1 MCIRDSTEAH
11 EAIIEMRSIKEQLHK
26 YKDIVK
32 DDEEIKKGISDV
44 DSTLTVI
51 EEALYQTKNQSRQDP
66 LNFPIRLTNKLAHLN
81 SLTQIGVAPPT
92 QGAIEVR
99 DELVAQIDEYLRQYD
114 IVKKISIP
122 GINQL
127 IREAQ
132 VDYII
137 IDDDE

>member
-1 MCIRDSTEAH
+1 
-11 EAIIEMRSIKEQLHK
+11 MRSIKEQLHK

>member
-1 MCIRDSTEAH
+1 M
-11 EAIIEMRSIKEQLHK
+11 
-26 YKDIVK
+26 K

-81 SLTQIGVAPPT
+81 SLTQIEVAPPT